1 MTELEDEAALRAR
14 LDALRAEHR
23 ALDDEIAGGTL
34 GPLRDQLLV
43 TRLKRRKL
51 ALKDE
56 IARLMDRLQ
65 PDIIA

>member
-14 LDALRAEHR
+14 LDKLRAEHR
-23 ALDDEIAGGTL
+23 ALDDEIAGGDL

>member
-1 MTELEDEAALRAR
+1 MTELEDEADLRSR
-14 LDALRAEHR
+14 LEELRAEHR
-23 ALDDEIAGGTL
+23 AVDGQLAPDKL
-34 GPLRDQLLV
+34 GPMPDQLLV

-56 IARLMDRLQ
+56 IAVLMDRLH